1 MINHARTLLLN
12 LDGDGYGGQ
21 PGDEFIPSSYVAAE
35 LPSYLLRTR
44 EALFGHTV
52 DRLRLNY
59 YTRMFL
65 GLLHSTELAEFVTT
79 LDPRVTYD
87 VLPGDEL
94 FDAQYATVVQ
104 PVNHNETLYMQG
116 TRADEVDNIAT
127 KTWVLELQ
135 STAFMKI
142 SPLFSGLLANS
153 ALLSFTDGLSDPVEL
168 PGSSLSFRMP
178 QASVPG
184 TGTINWYIEST
195 TRPQRTLPEIMADL
209 DALTE
214 DVRLELFKVG
224 DFRGSTE
231 PIKTFYNLYRYHPE
245 LSYRLGG
252 VLLALIWYTD
262 LLVKES
268 VTG

>member
-12 LDGDGYGGQ
+12 INGDGYGGQ
-21 PGDEFIPSSYVAAE
+21 PGDEYIPADYVAAT

-44 EALFGHTV
+44 EVLFGHTP

-59 YTRMFL
+59 YARQLL
-65 GLLHSTELAEFVTT
+65 GLLHSTELAEFVTS

-94 FDAQYATVVQ
+94 FDSQFGTFVRAVSHDKVIYLQGLRTDERDTPSKKSWVV
-104 PVNHNETLYMQG
+104 T
-116 TRADEVDNIAT
+116 
-127 KTWVLELQ
+127 LQ
-135 STAFMKI
+135 SSGFLAVRPLFGDPSGKI
-142 SPLFSGLLANS
+142 SI
-153 ALLSFTDGLSDPVEL
+153 LSFTNGLSDAVEL
-168 PGSSLSFRMP
+168 GGSTLSFRVP
-178 QASVPG
+178 QASVPSVG
-184 TGTINWYIEST
+184 DIDWYVEST
-195 TRPQRTLPEIMADL
+195 VRPDRTLDQMLADF

-224 DFRGSTE
+224 GFRGATE
-231 PIKTFYNLYRYHPE
+231 PVKTFYNLYRYHPE

-252 VLLALIWYTD
+252 VLLALIWDTD